1 MDQPTK
7 ALRAEEIE
15 LASKP
20 DAPPL
25 ATARTH
31 YEPASDEQKV
41 LDSRINRKFD
51 LFLVGILAF
60 DFMVQGIDRTNVG
73 FAAASSGE
81 YLLAIEIRLMKK
93 TSLKTHIS
101 PRTPFQTPSPSSRS
115 PM

>member
-7 ALRAEEIE
+7 VPRPEEME

-31 YEPASDEQKV
+31 YEPANEQQKA
-41 LDSRINRKFD
+41 LDNRINRKLD
-51 LFLVGILAF
+51 IFLIGILAF

-73 FAAASSGE
+73 FAAASSGM
-81 YLLAIEIRLMKK
+81 Y
-93 TSLKTHIS
+93 
-101 PRTPFQTPSPSSRS
+101 
-115 PM
+115 